1 MKMANTTLFQ
11 SIKNCFTKT
20 DTYNEAG
27 GIAYTLTPKQ
37 QLAQLAAT
45 GCLNNTYYA
54 DAQSQFDQ
62 VLKLAESLDAE
73 FIAKTAVYARQ
84 KGLMKDMPA
93 LLLAVLAQKDVNML
107 ARVFDQVVDNG
118 KMLRNFAQ
126 IIRSGAVGRKSFGN
140 RPKKLMQTWLLTATE
155 KQLLNAAVGNSPSLA
170 DVVKMVHPKPREAW
184 RAAWFAWL
192 IGKPYDREA
201 LPPITRA
208 FEDYKQ
214 SREGTLPDVPF
225 QMLTALDLNSGDWAQ
240 IARNGSWQQ
249 VRQNLNTFLRH
260 EVFAKSKNIKMVA
273 EKLRDETAIARARVL
288 PYQLLT
294 AYQATSNQMPSEI
307 REALQDAMETAV
319 QNVPAIQGKVVV
331 CPDVSG
337 SMHSSVTGYRG
348 SATSKTRCIDI
359 AALVSAAMLRT
370 NPQARVIPFEQITVN
385 VQLNPRDSIM
395 TNAEKLANIGGG
407 GTACSAPLAMLNRE
421 KADVDLVI
429 IVSDNES
436 WADDSQGW
444 GATTS
449 LMKEWD
455 ILKRRC
461 PEAKLVCL
469 DIQPYTKA
477 QARNRQDILNIGGFS
492 DQVFS
497 LIGSFA
503 KRGMGTDFW
512 VEEIE
517 KTPLAAVN

>member
-11 SIKNCFTKT
+11 SIKNRFTKT

-54 DAQSQFDQ
+54 DAQSQLDQ

-84 KGLMKDMPA
+84 KGFMKDMPA

-214 SREGTLPDVPF
+214 SREGALPNVPF

-260 EVFAKSKNIKMVA
+260 EVFEKSKNIKMVA

-294 AYQATSNQMPSEI
+294 AYQATSDQMPFEI

-337 SMHSSVTGYRG
+337 SMHSPATGYRG
-348 SATSKTRCIDI
+348 SVSTKTRCIDI

-385 VQLNPRDSIM
+385 VKLNPRDSIM
-395 TNAEKLANIGGG
+395 TNAEKLANVGGG
-407 GTACSAPLAMLNRE
+407 GTACSAPLALLNRE
-421 KADVDLVI
+421 KADVDLVV

-436 WADDSQGW
+436 WADDSQRW

-449 LMKEWD
+449 LMKEWN

-469 DIQPYTKA
+469 DIQPYTTA

-503 KRGMGTDFW
+503 ERGMGTDFW

-517 KTPLAAVN
+517 KTELAAVN

>member
-1 MKMANTTLFQ
+1 MANTTLFQ
-11 SIKNCFTKT
+11 SVKT
-20 DTYNEAG
+20 RLTAADTCNEAG

-45 GCLNNTYYA
+45 GCLNSTYYA
-54 DAQSQFDQ
+54 DAQDQLEQ
-62 VLKLAESLDAE
+62 VLELAEQLDAE

-84 KGLMKDMPA
+84 KGFMKDMPA

-107 ARVFDQVVDNG
+107 ARVFDQVADNG

-214 SREGTLPDVPF
+214 SRQGTLPDVPF
-225 QMLTALDLNSGDWAQ
+225 QMLTALELNSGDWAQ

-260 EVFAKSKNIKMVA
+260 DVFAKSKNIKMVT
-273 EKLRDETAIARARVL
+273 EKLRDQTAIRRARVL

-294 AYQATSNQMPSEI
+294 AYQATSEQMPSEI

-319 QNVPAIQGKVVV
+319 QNVPAIRGKVVV

-337 SMHSSVTGYRG
+337 SMHSPATGYRG
-348 SATSKTRCIDI
+348 SATSRTRCIDI

-370 NPQARVIPFEQITVN
+370 NPKARVIPFERITVN
-385 VQLNPRDSIM
+385 VQLNPRDSVM
-395 TNAEKLANIGGG
+395 TNAEKLANIGGD

-421 KADVDLVI
+421 KADVDLVV

-436 WADDSQGW
+436 WADCGPHWSGKT
-444 GATTS
+444 G

-455 ILKRRC
+455 ILKQRC

-469 DIQPYTKA
+469 DIQPYTTV
-477 QARNRQDILNIGGFS
+477 QMQNRFDILNIGGFS
-492 DQVFS
+492 DQVFT
-497 LIGSFA
+497 LICSFA
-503 KRGMGTDFW
+503 EQGMGADFW

-517 KTPLAAVN
+517 KTELAAVN

>member
-11 SIKNCFTKT
+11 SIKNRFTKT

-45 GCLNNTYYA
+45 GCLNNTFYA
-54 DAQSQFDQ
+54 DAQSQLDQ

-84 KGLMKDMPA
+84 KGFMKDMPA

-214 SREGTLPDVPF
+214 SREGELPNVPF
-225 QMLTALDLNSGDWAQ
+225 QMLTALELNSGDWAQ

-249 VRQNLNTFLRH
+249 VRQNLNTFLRY

-294 AYQATSNQMPSEI
+294 AYQAMSNQMPLEI

-337 SMHSSVTGYRG
+337 SMHSPVTGYRG
-348 SATSKTRCIDI
+348 SASTKTRCIDI

-385 VQLNPRDSIM
+385 VKLNPRDSIM
-395 TNAEKLANIGGG
+395 TNAEKLANVGGG
-407 GTACSAPLAMLNRE
+407 GTACSAPLVMLNRE
-421 KADVDLVI
+421 RADVDLVV

-436 WADDSQGW
+436 WADDSQQW

-449 LMKEWD
+449 LMKEWN
-455 ILKRRC
+455 ILKQRC

-503 KRGMGTDFW
+503 ERGMGTDFW
-512 VEEIE
+512 VDGIE

>member
-45 GCLNNTYYA
+45 GCLNNTFYA
-54 DAQSQFDQ
+54 DAQSQLDQ

-84 KGLMKDMPA
+84 KGFMKDMPA

-214 SREGTLPDVPF
+214 SREGELPNVPF

-240 IARNGSWQQ
+240 IACNGSWQQ

-319 QNVPAIQGKVVV
+319 QNVPVIQGKVVV

-385 VQLNPRDSIM
+385 VKLNPRDSIM

-421 KADVDLVI
+421 KADVDLVV

-477 QARNRQDILNIGGFS
+477 QARNRHDILNIGGFS

-503 KRGMGTDFW
+503 ERGMGTDFW

>member
-1 MKMANTTLFQ
+1 MANTTLFQ
-11 SIKNCFTKT
+11 SVKT
-20 DTYNEAG
+20 RLTAADTCNEAG

-45 GCLNNTYYA
+45 GCLNSTYYT
-54 DAQSQFDQ
+54 DAQDQLEQ
-62 VLKLAESLDAE
+62 VLELAENLDAE

-84 KGLMKDMPA
+84 KGFMKDMPA

-107 ARVFDQVVDNG
+107 ARVFDQVADNG

-214 SREGTLPDVPF
+214 SREGTLPNVPF

-294 AYQATSNQMPSEI
+294 AYQATSEQMPFEI

-385 VQLNPRDSIM
+385 VKLNPRDSIM
-395 TNAEKLANIGGG
+395 TNAQKLGNIGGG
-407 GTACSAPLAMLNRE
+407 GTACSAPLAILNRE
-421 KADVDLVI
+421 KADVDLVV

-436 WADDSQGW
+436 WADLGQW
-444 GATTS
+444 GGKTG

-455 ILKRRC
+455 ILKQRC

-469 DIQPYTKA
+469 DIQPYTTV
-477 QARNRQDILNIGGFS
+477 QMQNRCDILIIGGFS
-492 DQVFS
+492 DQVFT

-503 KRGMGTDFW
+503 EQGMGADFW

-517 KTPLAAVN
+517 KTELAAVN

>member
-1 MKMANTTLFQ
+1 MKMANTNLFQ
-11 SIKNCFTKT
+11 SIKNRLIKT

-45 GCLNNTYYA
+45 GCLNNTFYA
-54 DAQSQFDQ
+54 DAQSQLDQ
-62 VLKLAESLDAE
+62 VLKLAESLDVE

-84 KGLMKDMPA
+84 KGFMKDMPA

-214 SREGTLPDVPF
+214 SREGELPNVPF

-294 AYQATSNQMPSEI
+294 AYQATSNQMSSEI

-319 QNVPAIQGKVVV
+319 QNVPVIQGKVVV

-395 TNAEKLANIGGG
+395 TNAEKLANVGGG
-407 GTACSAPLAMLNRE
+407 GTACSAPLVMLNRE
-421 KADVDLVI
+421 KADVDLVV

-477 QARNRQDILNIGGFS
+477 QARNRHDILNIGGFS

-503 KRGMGTDFW
+503 ERGMGTDFW

-517 KTPLAAVN
+517 KTLLAVVN

>member
-11 SIKNCFTKT
+11 SIKNRFTKT

-27 GIAYTLTPKQ
+27 GIAYTLTSKQ

-54 DAQSQFDQ
+54 DAQSQLDQ

-84 KGLMKDMPA
+84 KGFMKDMPA

-214 SREGTLPDVPF
+214 SREGELPNVPF

-260 EVFAKSKNIKMVA
+260 EVFEKSKNIKMVA

-294 AYQATSNQMPSEI
+294 AYQATSDQMPFEI

-337 SMHSSVTGYRG
+337 SMHSPATGYRG
-348 SATSKTRCIDI
+348 SVSTKTRCIDI

-385 VQLNPRDSIM
+385 VKLNPRDSIM
-395 TNAEKLANIGGG
+395 TNAEKLANVGGG
-407 GTACSAPLAMLNRE
+407 GTACSAPLALLNRE
-421 KADVDLVI
+421 KADVDLVV

-436 WADDSQGW
+436 WADDSQRW

-449 LMKEWD
+449 LMKEWN

-469 DIQPYTKA
+469 DIQPYTTA

-503 KRGMGTDFW
+503 ERGMGTDFW

-517 KTPLAAVN
+517 KTELAAVN

>member
-1 MKMANTTLFQ
+1 MANTTLFQ
-11 SIKNCFTKT
+11 SMKT
-20 DTYNEAG
+20 RLTAANTRNEAG

-45 GCLNNTYYA
+45 GCLNSTYYA
-54 DAQSQFDQ
+54 DAQNQLEQ
-62 VLKLAESLDAE
+62 VLELTKNLDAE

-84 KGLMKDMPA
+84 KGFMKDMPA

-107 ARVFDQVVDNG
+107 ARVFDQVADNG

-155 KQLLNAAVGNSPSLA
+155 KQLLNAAIGNTPSLA

-192 IGKPYDREA
+192 IGKPHDREA

-214 SREGTLPDVPF
+214 SRQGVLPDVLF
-225 QMLTALDLNSGDWAQ
+225 QMLTALELNSGDWAQ
-240 IARNGSWQQ
+240 IARNVSWQQ

-260 EVFAKSKNIKMVA
+260 DVFAKSKNIKMVA
-273 EKLRDETAIARARVL
+273 EKLRDKAAIRRARVL

-294 AYQATSNQMPSEI
+294 AYQATSEQMPFEI

-337 SMHSSVTGYRG
+337 SMHSPVTGYRG
-348 SATSKTRCIDI
+348 SATSRTRCIDI

-370 NPQARVIPFEQITVN
+370 NPQARIIPFEQITVN

-421 KADVDLVI
+421 KADVDLVV

-436 WADDSQGW
+436 WADREQHW
-444 GATTS
+444 GGKTG

-455 ILKRRC
+455 ILKQRC

-469 DIQPYTKA
+469 DIQPYTTA
-477 QARNRQDILNIGGFS
+477 QAQNRRDILNIGGFS
-492 DQVFS
+492 DQVFT

-503 KRGMGTDFW
+503 EQGMGADFW

-517 KTPLAAVN
+517 KTELAAVC

>member
-11 SIKNCFTKT
+11 SIKNRFTKT
-20 DTYNEAG
+20 DTHNEAG

-54 DAQSQFDQ
+54 DAQSQLDQ

-84 KGLMKDMPA
+84 KGFMKDMPA

-192 IGKPYDREA
+192 IGKPYNREA

-214 SREGTLPDVPF
+214 SREGELPNVPF

-395 TNAEKLANIGGG
+395 TNAEKLANVGGG

-421 KADVDLVI
+421 KADVDLVV

-477 QARNRQDILNIGGFS
+477 QARNRHDILNIGGFS

-503 KRGMGTDFW
+503 ERGMGTDFW

-517 KTPLAAVN
+517 KTPLAALN

>member
-11 SIKNCFTKT
+11 SIKNRFTKT

-45 GCLNNTYYA
+45 GCLNNTFYA
-54 DAQSQFDQ
+54 DAQSQLDQ
-62 VLKLAESLDAE
+62 VLKLAENLDAE

-84 KGLMKDMPA
+84 KGFMKDMSA

-214 SREGTLPDVPF
+214 SREGELPNVPF

-240 IARNGSWQQ
+240 IACNGSWQQ

-294 AYQATSNQMPSEI
+294 AYQATSDQMPSEI

-337 SMHSSVTGYRG
+337 SMHSPATGYRG
-348 SATSKTRCIDI
+348 SATTKTRCIDI

-385 VQLNPRDSIM
+385 VKLNPRDSIM
-395 TNAEKLANIGGG
+395 TNAEKLANVGGG

-421 KADVDLVI
+421 KADVDLVV

-477 QARNRQDILNIGGFS
+477 QARNRHDILNIGGFS

-503 KRGMGTDFW
+503 ERGMGTDFW

>member
-54 DAQSQFDQ
+54 DAQSQLDQ

-84 KGLMKDMPA
+84 KGFMKDMPA

-107 ARVFDQVVDNG
+107 ARVFDQVADNG

-155 KQLLNAAVGNSPSLA
+155 KQLLNAAIGNAPSLA

-214 SREGTLPDVPF
+214 SRQGALPDVPF
-225 QMLTALDLNSGDWAQ
+225 QMLTALELNSGDWAQ

-260 EVFAKSKNIKMVA
+260 DVFVKSKNIKMVA
-273 EKLRDETAIARARVL
+273 EKLRDQTAIRRARVL

-294 AYQATSNQMPSEI
+294 AYQATSEQMPFEI

-319 QNVPAIQGKVVV
+319 QNVPAIRGKVVV

-337 SMHSSVTGYRG
+337 SMHSPATGYRG
-348 SATSKTRCIDI
+348 SATSRTRCIDI

-370 NPQARVIPFEQITVN
+370 NPKARVIPFEQITVN
-385 VQLNPRDSIM
+385 VQLNPRDSVM
-395 TNAEKLANIGGG
+395 TNAQKLANIGGG
-407 GTACSAPLAMLNRE
+407 GTACSAPLALLNRE
-421 KADVDLVI
+421 KADVDLVV

-436 WADDSQGW
+436 WADLGQW
-444 GATTS
+444 GGKTG

-455 ILKRRC
+455 ILKQRC

-469 DIQPYTKA
+469 DIQPYTTA
-477 QARNRQDILNIGGFS
+477 QAQNRHDILNIGGFS
-492 DQVFS
+492 DQVFT

-503 KRGMGTDFW
+503 EQGMGTDFW

-517 KTPLAAVN
+517 KTELAAVN

>member
-1 MKMANTTLFQ
+1 MANTTLFQ
-11 SIKNCFTKT
+11 SIKTRLT
-20 DTYNEAG
+20 AADTRNEAG

-45 GCLNNTYYA
+45 GCLNSTYYA
-54 DAQSQFDQ
+54 DAQGQLEQ
-62 VLKLAESLDAE
+62 VLELAKNLDAG

-84 KGLMKDMPA
+84 KGFMKDMPA

-107 ARVFDQVVDNG
+107 ARVFDQVADNG

-140 RPKKLMQTWLLTATE
+140 RPKKLMQTWFLTATE
-155 KQLLNAAVGNSPSLA
+155 KQLLNAAVGNAPSLA

-214 SREGTLPDVPF
+214 SRQGALPDVPF
-225 QMLTALDLNSGDWAQ
+225 QMLTALELNSGDWAQ

-260 EVFAKSKNIKMVA
+260 DVFAKSKNIKMVA
-273 EKLRDETAIARARVL
+273 EKLRDQTAIRRARVL

-294 AYQATSNQMPSEI
+294 AYQATSEQMPFEI

-319 QNVPAIQGKVVV
+319 QNVPAIRGKVVV

-337 SMHSSVTGYRG
+337 SMHSSATGYRG

-370 NPQARVIPFEQITVN
+370 NPKARVIPFERITVN
-385 VQLNPRDSIM
+385 VQLNPRDSVM
-395 TNAEKLANIGGG
+395 TNAQKLANIGGG

-421 KADVDLVI
+421 KADVDLVV

-436 WADDSQGW
+436 WADCGPHWSGKT
-444 GATTS
+444 G

-455 ILKRRC
+455 ILKQRC

-469 DIQPYTKA
+469 DIQPYTTV
-477 QARNRQDILNIGGFS
+477 QMQNRCDILIIGGFS
-492 DQVFS
+492 DQVFT

-503 KRGMGTDFW
+503 EQGMGADFW

-517 KTPLAAVN
+517 KTELAAVN

>member
-11 SIKNCFTKT
+11 SIKNRFTKT

-54 DAQSQFDQ
+54 DAQSQLDQ

-84 KGLMKDMPA
+84 KGFMKDMPA
-93 LLLAVLAQKDVNML
+93 LLLALLAQKDVNML

-214 SREGTLPDVPF
+214 SREGELPNVPF

-240 IARNGSWQQ
+240 IACNGSWQQ

-407 GTACSAPLAMLNRE
+407 GTACSAPIAMLNRE
-421 KADVDLVI
+421 KADVDLVV

-477 QARNRQDILNIGGFS
+477 QARNRHDILNIGGFS

-503 KRGMGTDFW
+503 ERDMGTDFW

>member
-1 MKMANTTLFQ
+1 M
-11 SIKNCFTKT
+11 
-20 DTYNEAG
+20 
-27 GIAYTLTPKQ
+27 
-37 QLAQLAAT
+37 
-45 GCLNNTYYA
+45 
-54 DAQSQFDQ
+54 
-62 VLKLAESLDAE
+62 
-73 FIAKTAVYARQ
+73 
-84 KGLMKDMPA
+84 
-93 LLLAVLAQKDVNML
+93 
-107 ARVFDQVVDNG
+107 
-118 KMLRNFAQ
+118 
-126 IIRSGAVGRKSFGN
+126 
-140 RPKKLMQTWLLTATE
+140 
-155 KQLLNAAVGNSPSLA
+155 
-170 DVVKMVHPKPREAW
+170 
-184 RAAWFAWL
+184 
-192 IGKPYDREA
+192 
-201 LPPITRA
+201 
-208 FEDYKQ
+208 
-214 SREGTLPDVPF
+214 
-225 QMLTALDLNSGDWAQ
+225 NSGDWAQ
-240 IARNGSWQQ
+240 IACNGSWQQ

-294 AYQATSNQMPSEI
+294 AYQATSNQMPFEI
-307 REALQDAMETAV
+307 CEALQDAMETAV
-319 QNVPAIQGKVVV
+319 QNVPVIQGKVVV

-348 SATSKTRCIDI
+348 SAISKTRCIDI

-385 VQLNPRDSIM
+385 VKLNPRDSIM

-421 KADVDLVI
+421 KADVDLVV

-436 WADDSQGW
+436 WADDSQQW

-469 DIQPYTKA
+469 DIQPYTTA

-503 KRGMGTDFW
+503 ERGMGTDFW

>member
-11 SIKNCFTKT
+11 SIKNRFTKT

-45 GCLNNTYYA
+45 GCLNNTFYA
-54 DAQSQFDQ
+54 DAQSQLDQ

-84 KGLMKDMPA
+84 KGFMKDMPA

-214 SREGTLPDVPF
+214 SRQGALPNVPF

-294 AYQATSNQMPSEI
+294 AYQATSEQMPSEI

-319 QNVPAIQGKVVV
+319 QNVPVIQGKVVV

-385 VQLNPRDSIM
+385 VKLNPRDSIM
-395 TNAEKLANIGGG
+395 TNAEKLANVGGG

-421 KADVDLVI
+421 KADVDLVV

-436 WADDSQGW
+436 WADDSQQW
-444 GATTS
+444 GGKTS
-449 LMKEWD
+449 LMKEWN

-503 KRGMGTDFW
+503 ERGMGTDFW

>member
-11 SIKNCFTKT
+11 SIKNRFTKT
-20 DTYNEAG
+20 DTHNEAG

-54 DAQSQFDQ
+54 DAQSQLDQ

-84 KGLMKDMPA
+84 KGFMKDMPA

-155 KQLLNAAVGNSPSLA
+155 KQLLNAAIGNSPSLA

-214 SREGTLPDVPF
+214 SREGALPNVPF

-294 AYQATSNQMPSEI
+294 AYQATSNQMSSEI

-319 QNVPAIQGKVVV
+319 QNVPVIQGKVVV

-395 TNAEKLANIGGG
+395 TNAEKLANVGGG

-421 KADVDLVI
+421 KADVDLVV

-477 QARNRQDILNIGGFS
+477 QARNRHDILNIGGFS

-503 KRGMGTDFW
+503 ERGMGTDFW

-517 KTPLAAVN
+517 KTPLATVN

>member
-1 MKMANTTLFQ
+1 MANTTLFQ
-11 SIKNCFTKT
+11 SLKT
-20 DTYNEAG
+20 RLTAADTRNEAG

-45 GCLNNTYYA
+45 GCLNSTYYA
-54 DAQSQFDQ
+54 DAQDQLEQ
-62 VLKLAESLDAE
+62 VLKLAKNLDAE

-84 KGLMKDMPA
+84 KGFMKDMPA

-107 ARVFDQVVDNG
+107 ARVFDQVADNG

-155 KQLLNAAVGNSPSLA
+155 KQLLNAAIGNAPSLA

-214 SREGTLPDVPF
+214 SRQGTLPDVPF
-225 QMLTALDLNSGDWAQ
+225 QMLTALELNSGDWAQ

-260 EVFAKSKNIKMVA
+260 DVFVKSKNIKMVA
-273 EKLRDETAIARARVL
+273 EKLRDQTAIRRARVL

-294 AYQATSNQMPSEI
+294 AYQATSEQMPFEI

-319 QNVPAIQGKVVV
+319 QNVPAIRGKVVV

-337 SMHSSVTGYRG
+337 SMHSPATGYRG

-385 VQLNPRDSIM
+385 VPLNPRDSIM
-395 TNAEKLANIGGG
+395 TNAQKLANIGGG

-421 KADVDLVI
+421 KADVDLVV

-436 WADDSQGW
+436 WADRGQW
-444 GATTS
+444 GGKTS

-455 ILKRRC
+455 ILKQRC

-469 DIQPYTKA
+469 DIQPYTTV
-477 QARNRQDILNIGGFS
+477 QVQNRCDILNVGGFS
-492 DQVFS
+492 DQVFT

-503 KRGMGTDFW
+503 EQGMGADFW

-517 KTPLAAVN
+517 KTDLATVN

>member
-20 DTYNEAG
+20 DTHNEAG

-45 GCLNNTYYA
+45 GCLNNTFYA
-54 DAQSQFDQ
+54 DAQSQLDQ

-84 KGLMKDMPA
+84 KGFMKDMPA

-155 KQLLNAAVGNSPSLA
+155 KQLLNAAIGNSPSLA

-214 SREGTLPDVPF
+214 SRQGVLPDVPF
-225 QMLTALDLNSGDWAQ
+225 QMLTALELNSGDWAQ

-294 AYQATSNQMPSEI
+294 AYQATSEQMPFEI

-337 SMHSSVTGYRG
+337 SMHSPATGYRG
-348 SATSKTRCIDI
+348 SATTKTRCIDI
-359 AALVSAAMLRT
+359 AALVSAAILRT

-385 VQLNPRDSIM
+385 VKLNPRDSIM
-395 TNAEKLANIGGG
+395 TNAEKLANVGGG

-421 KADVDLVI
+421 KADVDLVV

-436 WADDSQGW
+436 WADDSQRW

-449 LMKEWD
+449 LMKEWN

-469 DIQPYTKA
+469 DIQPYTTA

-503 KRGMGTDFW
+503 ERGMGTDFW
-512 VEEIE
+512 VDEIE
-517 KTPLAAVN
+517 KTELAAVN

>member
-11 SIKNCFTKT
+11 SIKNRLTKT

-54 DAQSQFDQ
+54 DAQSQLDQ
-62 VLKLAESLDAE
+62 VLKLAENLDAE
-73 FIAKTAVYARQ
+73 FIAKTAVYSRQ
-84 KGLMKDMPA
+84 KGFMKDMPA
-93 LLLAVLAQKDVNML
+93 LLLAALAQKDVNML

-214 SREGTLPDVPF
+214 SREGELPNVPF
-225 QMLTALDLNSGDWAQ
+225 QMLTALDLNSGDWAE

-249 VRQNLNTFLRH
+249 IRQNLNTFLRH

-294 AYQATSNQMPSEI
+294 AYQATSNQMPFEI

-319 QNVPAIQGKVVV
+319 QNVPAIRGKVVV

-337 SMHSSVTGYRG
+337 SMHSSVTGHRG

-395 TNAEKLANIGGG
+395 INAEKLANIGGG

-421 KADVDLVI
+421 KADVDLVV

-436 WADDSQGW
+436 WADDNQGW

-449 LMKEWD
+449 LMKEWN

-469 DIQPYTKA
+469 DIQPYTRA
-477 QARNRQDILNIGGFS
+477 QARNRHDILNIGGFS
-492 DQVFS
+492 DQVFT

-503 KRGMGTDFW
+503 KQGMGADFW

-517 KTPLAAVN
+517 KTELAAVN

>member
-1 MKMANTTLFQ
+1 MKMANTNLFQ
-11 SIKNCFTKT
+11 SIKNRFTKT

-54 DAQSQFDQ
+54 DAQSQLDQ

-84 KGLMKDMPA
+84 KGFMKDMPA

-192 IGKPYDREA
+192 IGKPYDLEA

-214 SREGTLPDVPF
+214 SREGELPNVPF
-225 QMLTALDLNSGDWAQ
+225 QMLTALDLNSGDWAE

-294 AYQATSNQMPSEI
+294 AYQATSEQMPFEI

-337 SMHSSVTGYRG
+337 SMHSPATGYRG
-348 SATSKTRCIDI
+348 SASTKTRCIDI

-385 VQLNPRDSIM
+385 VKLNPRDSIM

-407 GTACSAPLAMLNRE
+407 GTACSVPLAMLNRE
-421 KADVDLVI
+421 KADVDLVV

-436 WADDSQGW
+436 WADDSQQW
-444 GATTS
+444 GGKTS
-449 LMKEWD
+449 LMKEWN
-455 ILKRRC
+455 ILKQRC

-469 DIQPYTKA
+469 DIQPYTTA

-503 KRGMGTDFW
+503 ERGMGTDFW

>member
-11 SIKNCFTKT
+11 SIKNRFTKT

-54 DAQSQFDQ
+54 DAQSQLDQ

-84 KGLMKDMPA
+84 KGFMKDMPA

-155 KQLLNAAVGNSPSLA
+155 KQLLNAAIGNSPSLA

-192 IGKPYDREA
+192 IGKPYNREA

-214 SREGTLPDVPF
+214 SRQGALPNVPF

-395 TNAEKLANIGGG
+395 TNAEKLANVGGG

-421 KADVDLVI
+421 KADVDLVV

-477 QARNRQDILNIGGFS
+477 QARNRHDILNIGGFS

-503 KRGMGTDFW
+503 ERGMGTDFW

-517 KTPLAAVN
+517 KTPLAALN

>member
-1 MKMANTTLFQ
+1 MKMANTNLFQ
-11 SIKNCFTKT
+11 SIKNRFTKT
-20 DTYNEAG
+20 DTHNEAG

-45 GCLNNTYYA
+45 GCLNNTFYA
-54 DAQSQFDQ
+54 DAQSQLDQ

-84 KGLMKDMPA
+84 KGFMKDMPA

-214 SREGTLPDVPF
+214 SREGELPNVPF
-225 QMLTALDLNSGDWAQ
+225 QMLTALELNSGDWAQ

-421 KADVDLVI
+421 KADVDLVV

-436 WADDSQGW
+436 WADDNQGW
-444 GATTS
+444 GSTTS

-477 QARNRQDILNIGGFS
+477 QARNRHDILNIGGFS

-503 KRGMGTDFW
+503 ERGMGTDFW

-517 KTPLAAVN
+517 KTPLAVVN

>member
-11 SIKNCFTKT
+11 SIKNRFTKT
-20 DTYNEAG
+20 DTHNEAG

-54 DAQSQFDQ
+54 DAQSQLDQ

-84 KGLMKDMPA
+84 KGFMKDMPA

-214 SREGTLPDVPF
+214 SRQGALPDVPF
-225 QMLTALDLNSGDWAQ
+225 QMLTALELNSGDWAQ

-294 AYQATSNQMPSEI
+294 AYQATSEQMPFEI

-319 QNVPAIQGKVVV
+319 QNVPAIRGKVVV

-337 SMHSSVTGYRG
+337 SMHSPATGYRG
-348 SATSKTRCIDI
+348 SATSRTRCIDI

-395 TNAEKLANIGGG
+395 TNAQKLANIGGG

-421 KADVDLVI
+421 KADVDLVV

-436 WADDSQGW
+436 WADRGQW
-444 GATTS
+444 GGKTS

-455 ILKRRC
+455 ILKQRC

-469 DIQPYTKA
+469 DIQPYTTA
-477 QARNRQDILNIGGFS
+477 QAQNRRDILNIGGFS
-492 DQVFS
+492 DQVFT

-503 KRGMGTDFW
+503 EQGMGADFW

-517 KTPLAAVN
+517 KTALAAVN

>member
-1 MKMANTTLFQ
+1 MKMANTILFQ
-11 SIKNCFTKT
+11 SIKNRLIKT

-54 DAQSQFDQ
+54 DAQSQLDQ

-73 FIAKTAVYARQ
+73 YIAKTAVYARQ
-84 KGLMKDMPA
+84 KGFMKDMPA

-214 SREGTLPDVPF
+214 SREGELPNVPF

-240 IARNGSWQQ
+240 IACNGSWQQ

-273 EKLRDETAIARARVL
+273 EKLRDETAIAHARVL

-421 KADVDLVI
+421 KADVDLVV

-477 QARNRQDILNIGGFS
+477 QARNRQDILNIGSFS

>member
-1 MKMANTTLFQ
+1 MANTTLFQ
-11 SIKNCFTKT
+11 SVKT
-20 DTYNEAG
+20 RLTTADTCNEAG

-45 GCLNNTYYA
+45 GCLNSTYYT
-54 DAQSQFDQ
+54 DAQDQLEQ
-62 VLKLAESLDAE
+62 VLELAENLDAE

-84 KGLMKDMPA
+84 KGFMKDMPA

-214 SREGTLPDVPF
+214 SREGELPNVPF

-294 AYQATSNQMPSEI
+294 AYQATSNQMPFEI

-319 QNVPAIQGKVVV
+319 QNVPAIRGKVVV

-337 SMHSSVTGYRG
+337 SMHSSVTGHRG

-421 KADVDLVI
+421 KADVDLVV

-436 WADDSQGW
+436 WADRGQRW
-444 GATTS
+444 GGKTG

-455 ILKRRC
+455 ILKQRC

-469 DIQPYTKA
+469 DIQPYTTV
-477 QARNRQDILNIGGFS
+477 QMQNRCDILNIGGFS
-492 DQVFS
+492 DQVFT

-503 KRGMGTDFW
+503 EQGMGADFW

-517 KTPLAAVN
+517 KTELAAVN

>member
-11 SIKNCFTKT
+11 SIKNRFTKT

-45 GCLNNTYYA
+45 GCLNNTFYA
-54 DAQSQFDQ
+54 DAQSQLDQ

-84 KGLMKDMPA
+84 KGFMKDMPA

-214 SREGTLPDVPF
+214 SREGALPNVPF

-260 EVFAKSKNIKMVA
+260 EVFEKSKNIKMVA

-294 AYQATSNQMPSEI
+294 AYQATSDQMPFEI

-337 SMHSSVTGYRG
+337 SMHSPATGYRG
-348 SATSKTRCIDI
+348 SVSTKTRCIDI

-385 VQLNPRDSIM
+385 VKLNPRDSIM
-395 TNAEKLANIGGG
+395 TNAEKLANVGG
-407 GTACSAPLAMLNRE
+407 GTACSAPLALLNRE
-421 KADVDLVI
+421 KADVDLVV

-436 WADDSQGW
+436 WADDSQRW

-449 LMKEWD
+449 LMKEWN

-469 DIQPYTKA
+469 DIQPYTTA

-503 KRGMGTDFW
+503 ERGMGTDFW

-517 KTPLAAVN
+517 KTELAAVN

>member
-11 SIKNCFTKT
+11 SIKNRLTKT

-54 DAQSQFDQ
+54 DAQSQLDQ
-62 VLKLAESLDAE
+62 VLMLAESLDAE
-73 FIAKTAVYARQ
+73 FIAKTAVYVHQ
-84 KGLMKDMPA
+84 KGFMKDMPA

-214 SREGTLPDVPF
+214 SREGELPNVPF

-294 AYQATSNQMPSEI
+294 AYQATSEQMPFEI

-337 SMHSSVTGYRG
+337 SMHSPATGYRG
-348 SATSKTRCIDI
+348 SATTKTRCIDI

-385 VQLNPRDSIM
+385 VKLNPRDSIM
-395 TNAEKLANIGGG
+395 TNAEKLVNVGGG

-421 KADVDLVI
+421 KADVDLVV

-436 WADDSQGW
+436 WADASQQW

-449 LMKEWD
+449 LMKEWN
-455 ILKRRC
+455 ILKQRC

-503 KRGMGTDFW
+503 ERGMGTDFW
-512 VEEIE
+512 VDGIE

>member
-11 SIKNCFTKT
+11 SIKNRFTKT

-54 DAQSQFDQ
+54 DAQSQLDQ

-84 KGLMKDMPA
+84 KGFMKDMPA

-126 IIRSGAVGRKSFGN
+126 IIRSGVIGRKSFGN

-214 SREGTLPDVPF
+214 SRQGALPNVPF

-249 VRQNLNTFLRH
+249 IRQNLNTFLRH

-294 AYQATSNQMPSEI
+294 AYQATSNQMPFEI
-307 REALQDAMETAV
+307 HEALQDAMETAV
-319 QNVPAIQGKVVV
+319 QNVPVIQGKVVV

-395 TNAEKLANIGGG
+395 TNAEKLANVGGG

-421 KADVDLVI
+421 KAGVDLVV

-436 WADDSQGW
+436 WADDSQQW

-503 KRGMGTDFW
+503 ERGMGTDFW

>member
-11 SIKNCFTKT
+11 SIKNRFTKT

-54 DAQSQFDQ
+54 DAQSQLDQ

-84 KGLMKDMPA
+84 KGFMKDMPA

-107 ARVFDQVVDNG
+107 ARVFDQVMDNG

-214 SREGTLPDVPF
+214 SREGTLPNVPF

-319 QNVPAIQGKVVV
+319 QNVPVIQGKVVV

-395 TNAEKLANIGGG
+395 TNAEKLANVGGG

-421 KADVDLVI
+421 KADVDLVV

-477 QARNRQDILNIGGFS
+477 QARNRHDILNIGGFS

-503 KRGMGTDFW
+503 ERGMGTDFW

-517 KTPLAAVN
+517 KTLLAVVN

>member
-11 SIKNCFTKT
+11 SIKNRFTKT

-54 DAQSQFDQ
+54 DAQSQLDQ

-73 FIAKTAVYARQ
+73 YIAKTAVYARQ
-84 KGLMKDMPA
+84 KGFMKDMPA

-214 SREGTLPDVPF
+214 SREGELPNVPF

-421 KADVDLVI
+421 KADVDLVV

-444 GATTS
+444 GGKTS

>member
-11 SIKNCFTKT
+11 SIKNRFTKT
-20 DTYNEAG
+20 DTHNEAG

-54 DAQSQFDQ
+54 DAQSQLDQ

-84 KGLMKDMPA
+84 KGFMKDMPA

-214 SREGTLPDVPF
+214 SREGTLPNVPF

-294 AYQATSNQMPSEI
+294 AYQATSNQMPFEI

-319 QNVPAIQGKVVV
+319 QNVPAIRGKVVV

-337 SMHSSVTGYRG
+337 SMHSPATGYRG
-348 SATSKTRCIDI
+348 SATSRTRCIDI

-395 TNAEKLANIGGG
+395 TNAEKLANVGGG

-421 KADVDLVI
+421 KADVDLVV

-436 WADDSQGW
+436 WADDSQQW
-444 GATTS
+444 GGKTS

-455 ILKRRC
+455 ILKKRC

-503 KRGMGTDFW
+503 ERGMGTDFW

-517 KTPLAAVN
+517 KMPLAAVN

>member
-11 SIKNCFTKT
+11 SIKNRFTKT

-54 DAQSQFDQ
+54 DAQSQLDQ

-208 FEDYKQ
+208 FENYKQ
-214 SREGTLPDVPF
+214 SREGELPNVPF
-225 QMLTALDLNSGDWAQ
+225 QMLTALDLNSGDWAE

-273 EKLRDETAIARARVL
+273 EKLRDETTIARARVL

-307 REALQDAMETAV
+307 CEALQDAMETSV

-348 SATSKTRCIDI
+348 STTSKTRCIDI

-421 KADVDLVI
+421 KADVDLVV

-477 QARNRQDILNIGGFS
+477 QVRNRQDILNIGGFS

-503 KRGMGTDFW
+503 ERGMGTDFW

-517 KTPLAAVN
+517 KTPLAVVN

>member
-11 SIKNCFTKT
+11 SIKNRLTKT

-54 DAQSQFDQ
+54 DAQSQLDQ
-62 VLKLAESLDAE
+62 VLKLAENLDAE
-73 FIAKTAVYARQ
+73 FIAKTAVYSRQ
-84 KGLMKDMPA
+84 KGFMKDMPA
-93 LLLAVLAQKDVNML
+93 LLLAALAQKDVNML

-214 SREGTLPDVPF
+214 SREGELPNVPF
-225 QMLTALDLNSGDWAQ
+225 QMLTALDLNSGDWAE

-249 VRQNLNTFLRH
+249 IRQNLNTFLRH

-294 AYQATSNQMPSEI
+294 AYQATSNQMPFEI

-319 QNVPAIQGKVVV
+319 QNVPAIRGKVVV

-337 SMHSSVTGYRG
+337 SMHSSVTGHRG

-421 KADVDLVI
+421 KADVDLVV

-436 WADDSQGW
+436 WADDNQGW

-449 LMKEWD
+449 LMKEWN

-469 DIQPYTKA
+469 DIQPYTRA
-477 QARNRQDILNIGGFS
+477 QARNRHDILNIGGFS
-492 DQVFS
+492 DQVFT

-503 KRGMGTDFW
+503 KQGMGADFW

-517 KTPLAAVN
+517 KTELAAVN

>member
-1 MKMANTTLFQ
+1 MKMANTNLFQ
-11 SIKNCFTKT
+11 SIKNRFTKT
-20 DTYNEAG
+20 DTHNEAG

-45 GCLNNTYYA
+45 GCLNNTFYA
-54 DAQSQFDQ
+54 DAQSQLDQ

-84 KGLMKDMPA
+84 KGFMKDMPA

-155 KQLLNAAVGNSPSLA
+155 KQLLNAAIGNSPSLA

-201 LPPITRA
+201 LSPITRA

-214 SREGTLPDVPF
+214 SREGELPNVPF
-225 QMLTALDLNSGDWAQ
+225 QMLTALDLNCGDWAQ

-294 AYQATSNQMPSEI
+294 AYQATSDQMPSEI

-395 TNAEKLANIGGG
+395 TNAEKLANVGGG

-421 KADVDLVI
+421 KADVDLVV

-477 QARNRQDILNIGGFS
+477 QTRNRHDILNIGGFS

-503 KRGMGTDFW
+503 ERGMGTDFW